1 LRCVTTRRLL
11 PHALARVGG
20 LRVRRQATGLHHEG
34 KNAPQFVQK
43 CGTFS
48 ARIVDT
54 MPFRVFLS
62 YSLDPTEMAL
72 AWRLQ
77 TLAAAHGI
85 EMYVPQ
91 HGNGGGAAGGVTVQ
105 QAIDRA
111 DCVLAIITTTA
122 SQMVQHELGYALKNK
137 KLVIP
142 IVRTDLAGHPLLAGF
157 PRVFTFSPWDNP
169 GTVESQIVDFLKE
182 QQLTKDKQRTIGAL
196 AALGLGLIVLFSL
209 NKE

>member
-1 LRCVTTRRLL
+1 MI
-11 PHALARVGG
+11 
-20 LRVRRQATGLHHEG
+20 E
-34 KNAPQFVQK
+34 
-43 CGTFS
+43 
-48 ARIVDT
+48 T

-62 YSLDPTEMAL
+62 YSLDPAQMAL

-91 HGNGGGAAGGVTVQ
+91 PGNGGPASGAVTVQ
-105 QAIDRA
+105 AAIDRA
-111 DCVLAIITTTA
+111 DCVLAIITTPA
-122 SQMVQHELGYALKNK
+122 SQTVQHELHYALKHQ

-169 GTVESQIVDFLKE
+169 GPVESQIVEFLKE
-182 QQLTKDKQRTIGAL
+182 QKLTKDNQQTIGAL
-196 AALGLGLIVLFSL
+196 TALGLGLLVLFSL

>member
-1 LRCVTTRRLL
+1 MS
-11 PHALARVGG
+11 AL
-20 LRVRRQATGLHHEG
+20 
-34 KNAPQFVQK
+34 FV
-43 CGTFS
+43 
-48 ARIVDT
+48 RIVDA
-54 MPFRVFLS
+54 MAFRVFLS
-62 YSLDPTEMAL
+62 YSLDPAEMAL

-91 HGNGGGAAGGVTVQ
+91 HGAGIAAQGTVTVE

-111 DCVLAIITTTA
+111 DCVLAIITTAA
-122 SQMVQHELGYALKNK
+122 SQMVQNELRYALEHG

-142 IVRTDLAGHPLLAGF
+142 IVRTDLAGNPLLAQF
-157 PRVFTFSPWDNP
+157 PRVFKFSPWDNP
-169 GTVESQIVDFLKE
+169 GTVETQIVEFLKE
-182 QQLTKDKQRTIGAL
+182 QQLTKGSLQTIGAL

>member
-1 LRCVTTRRLL
+1 M
-11 PHALARVGG
+11 A
-20 LRVRRQATGLHHEG
+20 
-34 KNAPQFVQK
+34 
-43 CGTFS
+43 
-48 ARIVDT
+48 
-54 MPFRVFLS
+54 FRVFLS

-91 HGNGGGAAGGVTVQ
+91 HGNGTTPEGAVTVQ

-111 DCVLAIITTTA
+111 DCVLAIITTA
-122 SQMVQHELGYALKNK
+122 ANQMVQNELDYALEQR

-142 IVRTDLAGHPLLAGF
+142 IVRTDLAGNPFLSRF

-169 GTVESQIVDFLKE
+169 GTVLRE
-182 QQLTKDKQRTIGAL
+182 QRLTKDKQQTIGAL
-196 AALGLGLIVLFSL
+196 AALGLGLIVLFSM

>member
-1 LRCVTTRRLL
+1 V
-11 PHALARVGG
+11 AA
-20 LRVRRQATGLHHEG
+20 
-34 KNAPQFVQK
+34 KF
-43 CGTFS
+43 F

-54 MPFRVFLS
+54 MAFRVFLS
-62 YSLDPTEMAL
+62 YSLDPAEMAL

-91 HGNGGGAAGGVTVQ
+91 HGTGKAAAAVVQ
-105 QAIDRA
+105 RAIDRA
-111 DCVLAIITTTA
+111 DCVLAIIATA
-122 SQMVQHELGYALKNK
+122 ASEMVQHELRYALERQ

-142 IVRTDLAGHPLLAGF
+142 IVRADLAGHPLLAGF

-169 GTVESQIVDFLKE
+169 GPVESQIVEFLKQ
-182 QQLTKDKQRTIGAL
+182 QQLTKEKQLTIGAL
-196 AALGLGLIVLFSL
+196 AALGLGLLMLFSL

>member
-1 LRCVTTRRLL
+1 
-11 PHALARVGG
+11 
-20 LRVRRQATGLHHEG
+20 
-34 KNAPQFVQK
+34 
-43 CGTFS
+43 
-48 ARIVDT
+48 

-91 HGNGGGAAGGVTVQ
+91 HAAGGAANGAAAVQ
-105 QAIDRA
+105 AAIDRA
-111 DCVLAIITTTA
+111 DCVLAIITA
-122 SQMVQHELGYALKNK
+122 DAGQMVQQELRYALQRR

-142 IVRTDLAGHPLLAGF
+142 IVRTDLAGHPVLAGF
-157 PRVFTFSPWDNP
+157 PRRFTFSPWDNP
-169 GTVESQIVDFLKE
+169 GTVESQIVEFLKE
-182 QQLTKDKQRTIGAL
+182 QQLTKEKQQTIGAL

>member
-1 LRCVTTRRLL
+1 M
-11 PHALARVGG
+11 A
-20 LRVRRQATGLHHEG
+20 
-34 KNAPQFVQK
+34 
-43 CGTFS
+43 
-48 ARIVDT
+48 
-54 MPFRVFLS
+54 FRVFLS

-91 HGNGGGAAGGVTVQ
+91 HGTGVVAPGVSIAA
-105 QAIDRA
+105 AIDRA
-111 DCVLAIITTTA
+111 DCVLAIITTA
-122 SQMVQHELGYALKNK
+122 ANQMVQHDLRYALEHR

-142 IVRTDLAGHPLLAGF
+142 IVRTDLAGHPLLAQF
-157 PRVFTFSPWDNP
+157 PRVFKFSPWDNP
-169 GTVESQIVDFLKE
+169 GTVETQIVEFLKE
-182 QQLTKDKQRTIGAL
+182 QQLTKDKQQTIGAL

>member
-1 LRCVTTRRLL
+1 M
-11 PHALARVGG
+11 A
-20 LRVRRQATGLHHEG
+20 
-34 KNAPQFVQK
+34 
-43 CGTFS
+43 
-48 ARIVDT
+48 
-54 MPFRVFLS
+54 FRVFLS

-91 HGNGGGAAGGVTVQ
+91 HANGGSTAGTQAAQ
-105 QAIDRA
+105 AAIDRA
-111 DCVLAIITTTA
+111 DCVLAIVTTA
-122 SQMVQHELGYALKNK
+122 ASPMVQHELRYAQVQR

-142 IVRTDLAGHPLLAGF
+142 IVRADLAGHPLWADF

-169 GTVESQIVDFLKE
+169 GPVESQIVEFLKE
-182 QQLTKDKQRTIGAL
+182 QKLTKDKQQTVGAL
-196 AALGLGLIVLFSL
+196 TALGLGLLVLFSL

>member
-1 LRCVTTRRLL
+1 MKD
-11 PHALARVGG
+11 A
-20 LRVRRQATGLHHEG
+20 
-34 KNAPQFVQK
+34 
-43 CGTFS
+43 
-48 ARIVDT
+48 

-62 YSLDPTEMAL
+62 YSLDSSEMAL

-91 HGNGGGAAGGVTVQ
+91 HAAGTTVQVQ

-122 SQMVQHELGYALKNK
+122 SQMVQNELRHALEHQ

-142 IVRTDLAGHPLLAGF
+142 IVRTDLAGHPLLAQF
-157 PRVFTFSPWDNP
+157 PQIFTFSPWDNP
-169 GTVESQIVDFLKE
+169 GTVETQIVEFLKG
-182 QQLTKDKQRTIGAL
+182 QRLTKERQQQVGAL
-196 AALGLGLIVLFSL
+196 AALGLGLLVLFFL

>member
-1 LRCVTTRRLL
+1 M
-11 PHALARVGG
+11 A
-20 LRVRRQATGLHHEG
+20 
-34 KNAPQFVQK
+34 
-43 CGTFS
+43 
-48 ARIVDT
+48 
-54 MPFRVFLS
+54 FRVFLS
-62 YSLDPTEMAL
+62 YSLDSAEIAL

-91 HGNGGGAAGGVTVQ
+91 HGVGADAPGGVTVQ

-111 DCVLAIITTTA
+111 DCVLAIITTAA
-122 SQMVQHELGYALKNK
+122 SQMVQNELGYALDHR

-142 IVRTDLAGHPLLAGF
+142 IVRTDLAGHPFLARF

-169 GTVESQIVDFLKE
+169 GTVETQIVEFLKE
-182 QQLTKDKQRTIGAL
+182 QKLTKDKQQTIGAL
-196 AALGLGLIVLFSL
+196 AALGLGLLVLFSL